1 MRTCKEIAARSSSYQ
16 VLGHSG
22 SWSSGI
28 HCVGID
34 FRRQKPVG
42 SFKYHEDDSVIM
54 DSSLYL

>member
-1 MRTCKEIAARSSSYQ
+1 MKTCKEIAARSSPYQ

-28 HCVGID
+28 HRVRID

-42 SFKYHEDDSVIM
+42 SSKYHEDDSGTM